1 MSCACRMEQPK
12 PNEPCFVFDLHDAC
26 LFEECAWQV
35 ELFFCDCTSPDDAC
49 LKGGMCDV

>member
-35 ELFFCDCTSPDDAC
+35 ELFFLFVTARLRTTP
-49 LKGGMCDV
+49 V